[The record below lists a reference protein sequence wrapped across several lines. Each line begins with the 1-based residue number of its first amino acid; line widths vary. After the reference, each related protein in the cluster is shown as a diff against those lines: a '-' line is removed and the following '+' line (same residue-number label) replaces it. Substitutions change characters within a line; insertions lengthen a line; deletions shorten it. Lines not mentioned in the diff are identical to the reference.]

1 MTNKP
6 KFKTKYER
14 MIAYNSILNK
24 LKEGKTYKEVAKE
37 FNIST
42 SMVST
47 ITKKYPR
54 GFTAEEIER
63 ERIWH
68 EELTKKQEANQIPLE
83 LNHQKTTTENKHLE
97 LNTQEVTTENTQTE
111 QHIETTNQEVNTQPE
126 PIVENLNI
134 QPRKTPISIFVL
146 VVTILVCIA
155 SVLTTPIYIKYQLTA
170 ENVIYWVSFALN
182 YLIIALV
189 VVSIP
194 IINNTYETYRLIQYT
209 KENKYPYKQYL
220 KSSVLLNSNDTSNTL
235 KASLLV
241 ALIMLINVICC
252 VVFYTNTVETL
263 VVAITPSILFVA
275 SVVIFLVNYRNKQKV
290 KQQLEIVK
298 YIESKISK
306 PL

>member
-1 MTNKP
+1 
-6 KFKTKYER
+6 
-14 MIAYNSILNK
+14 
-24 LKEGKTYKEVAKE
+24 
-37 FNIST
+37 
-42 SMVST
+42 
-47 ITKKYPR
+47 
-54 GFTAEEIER
+54 
-63 ERIWH
+63 
-68 EELTKKQEANQIPLE
+68 
-83 LNHQKTTTENKHLE
+83 
-97 LNTQEVTTENTQTE
+97 
-111 QHIETTNQEVNTQPE
+111 
-126 PIVENLNI
+126 
-134 QPRKTPISIFVL
+134 
-146 VVTILVCIA
+146 VCIA

-290 KQQLEIVK
+290 KHQLEIVK